1 MFKVPKKVLVD
12 SFEYEEYMGEDDLQN
27 VIYAEPVTV
36 SFVRIDRTPEFSRDV
51 SETKLVSNATIY
63 AYKQHTVNFTDFKL
77 LSRVKYDGVT
87 SIIKSA
93 SSYEHPYKK
102 EPWSYELKVL

>member
-36 SFVRIDRTPEFSRDV
+36 SFVRIDRTPEFTRDV

-63 AYKQHTVNFTDFKL
+63 AYKQHTVNFMDFKL
-77 LSRVKYDGVT
+77 LSRIKYDGIT
-87 SIIKSA
+87 SIVKSA
-93 SSYEHPYKK
+93 SCYEHPYKK
-102 EPWSYELKVL
+102 EPWSCELKVL